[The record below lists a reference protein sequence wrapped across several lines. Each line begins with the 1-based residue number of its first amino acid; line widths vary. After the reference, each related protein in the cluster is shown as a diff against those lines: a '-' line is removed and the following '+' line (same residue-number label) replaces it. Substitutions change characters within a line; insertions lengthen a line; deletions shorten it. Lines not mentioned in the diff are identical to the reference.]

1 MKHSLNRFSILLAA
15 CALAC
20 AQASAQ
26 DSKPTPKK
34 RAAASKTAKSD
45 TSARPAKEKTTA
57 AGETTTQEKTAKK
70 PPKPSSKTAR
80 AKPKVVLS
88 EEELKARLDS
98 ALKLTP
104 SESVKELEELVAAHT
119 QSALR
124 PRAQEL
130 LTAARAALG
139 DETLKAGDATRGI
152 ELFRLA
158 VAEAPSEIPDK
169 LFADVISQLP
179 ANLFLR
185 GQSAAAFEL
194 ARAVEERVKE
204 NPKRLLNLAGFY
216 MSVEQPVEAARLAE
230 AAIRLAPDMSVA
242 HYALG
247 TAQRVALKL
256 DEAAAAYRRALELD
270 PQATT
275 ARRSL
280 ADLERAA
287 GKSEDALALYRE
299 LLAADPKDAS
309 ARTGAVLAL
318 LDAGKRED
326 AEREL
331 QAALQ
336 DEPQNLSLLVGA
348 AWWYVSH
355 GAPERAEELGVQAV
369 RLEPRYTW
377 AQIALA
383 RALVAQKRPME
394 AERSLRFARQ
404 YGRFPT
410 LDYELANA
418 LAASGLYEEAA
429 EELARAFQIKDG
441 QLVTQLAGRVLA
453 RADNFTELLA
463 LERRASIFQHAAAD
477 TETNARM
484 LKNLLAFHLLM
495 KEAGGSTVFAK
506 DSGATEARAFVSD
519 GDTEMRAF
527 RRIYAAS
534 RLLKHGAALGE
545 VLKLAEE
552 AASEVDVAL
561 NSPSA
566 QTALL
571 ADELRE
577 VRARALAGGSLPGL
591 PEVPRNV
598 LSNVMRGRIEDL
610 AGWSL
615 FIEGKSADAVVR
627 LKRARSVLPENS
639 LWWRNA
645 MWHLGA
651 ALDATGN
658 QKDALDAYLKSYNR
672 QSPDAARRVII
683 EALYQRVNGT
693 LEGLDEKIGPAP
705 NALTTALTSPAPPP
719 ATTEA
724 PKSDAPANA
733 DPARANESITTPLK
747 SDETTL
753 PPAAA
758 AATPTPE
765 LKSEAPP
772 PTDASRAPETKPETS
787 PETKPVEA
795 SPEVKPVEVPTEAKP
810 VETKPEPA
818 PTPTRETTTTQEAT
832 PVPSPTPPSP
842 TVVSPTPEPSATPQP
857 SPTPA
862 TTAPTAE
869 TTPQPS
875 PTPAPQTDAE
885 ELKPERGGG
894 DVACALSL
902 SVRNSLTI
910 ERGGSAT
917 LTVSFAEAGGASR
930 IKAATANWSDIV
942 VLAEPRAAA
951 ESSEARFTITSIS
964 QKAGDYTVTFKAP
977 CGSKKLTVIV
987 K

>member
-1 MKHSLNRFSILLAA
+1 MKHSLIRFSILLAA

-20 AQASAQ
+20 ASVAAQ
-26 DSKPTPKK
+26 GDKPTPKK
-34 RAAASKTAKSD
+34 KAAASKTAKS
-45 TSARPAKEKTTA
+45 
-57 AGETTTQEKTAKK
+57 ETTTEKTAKK
-70 PPKPSSKTAR
+70 PPAKPSNKTAR

-98 ALKLTP
+98 ALKLAP
-104 SESVKELEELVAAHT
+104 AESVKELEELVAAHP
-119 QSALR
+119 QSSLR

-130 LTAARAALG
+130 LTVARAALG
-139 DETLKAGDATRGI
+139 DEMLKAGNAARGI

-158 VAEAPSEIPDK
+158 VAEAPAEIPDK
-169 LFADVISQLP
+169 LFTDVVSQLP

-185 GQSAAAFEL
+185 GQSAAATEL
-194 ARAVEERVKE
+194 ARAIEERVKQ

-216 MSVEQPVEAARLAE
+216 MSVEQPAEAARLAE
-230 AAIRLAPDMSVA
+230 EAIRLAPDMSVA
-242 HYALG
+242 HFALG

-256 DEAAAAYRRALELD
+256 DEATAAYKRALELD

-280 ADLERAA
+280 ADLERAN
-287 GKSEDALALYRE
+287 GKSEAALALYRE
-299 LLAADPKDAS
+299 LLAADPKDTN

-355 GAPERAEELGVQAV
+355 GAPERAEELAVQAV

-394 AERSLRFARQ
+394 AERALRFARQ

-410 LDYELANA
+410 LDYELANT

-429 EELARAFQIKDG
+429 EELARSFEIKDG
-441 QLVTQLAGRVLA
+441 QVVTQLAGRVLM
-453 RADNFTELLA
+453 RADGFTELLA
-463 LERRASIFQHAAAD
+463 LERRASIFQPASAD

-495 KEAGGSTVFAK
+495 KDAGGSTVFNK

-519 GDTEMRAF
+519 GDTDMRAF

-534 RLLKHGAALGE
+534 RLLKHGAALAE
-545 VLKLAEE
+545 VLKLTDE
-552 AASEVDVAL
+552 AAAEVDVAL

-571 ADELRE
+571 ADELRD

-615 FIEGKSADAVVR
+615 FIEGKPADAVVR

-658 QKDALDAYLKSYNR
+658 QKEALDAYIKSYNR

-683 EALYQRVNGT
+683 EAIYQRVNGS
-693 LEGLDEKIGPAP
+693 LEGLDEKIGPPP
-705 NALTTALTSPAPPP
+705 NALTTALTSTETTP
-719 ATTEA
+719 ATTGA
-724 PKSDAPANA
+724 PKSDAPATA
-733 DPARANESITTPLK
+733 EPARTNESVTTPLK
-747 SDETTL
+747 SDET
-753 PPAAA
+753 
-758 AATPTPE
+758 
-765 LKSEAPP
+765 
-772 PTDASRAPETKPETS
+772 
-787 PETKPVEA
+787 
-795 SPEVKPVEVPTEAKP
+795 
-810 VETKPEPA
+810 KPEPA
-818 PTPTRETTTTQEAT
+818 PSPTRETTPTQEASPVTREPATTQEAS
-832 PVPSPTPPSP
+832 PVPSPTPPILIINNPPPQPSETPQPTPTP
-842 TVVSPTPEPSATPQP
+842 TVVTELTDTTRADVLPPTPNAPEQSASVAPQP

-862 TTAPTAE
+862 TTTAE
-869 TTPQPS
+869 TAAANAKPTPTETPTETPTPQPS
-875 PTPAPQTDAE
+875 PTPAPQTE
-885 ELKPERGGG
+885 TESKPERGASG
-894 DVACALSL
+894 DSVCALTS
-902 SVRNSLTI
+902 SVRDSLTI
-910 ERGGSAT
+910 PRGGSGS
-917 LTVSFAEAGGASR
+917 LTVSFAGAGGASR
-930 IKAATANWSDIV
+930 IEAATVNWSDII
-942 VLAEPRAAA
+942 VLAEPRASADSTDA
-951 ESSEARFTITSIS
+951 KFTISSIS
-964 QKAGDYTVTFKAP
+964 QKAGDYTVTFKVP
-977 CGSKKLTVIV
+977 CGSKKLTIIV